1 MRVNVAASTG
11 KSSMHTQHVKFST
24 YVLGGDGVGGVI
36 AVGVIFEEGEVSG
49 LEEEDDDRW
58 SVLEVVGV
66 VVFFLSSP
74 SLPLVSFSVILLDC
88 IDSNLEGLSLVL
100 VRSNCFNR
108 IVGSEDG
115 FWGTMFHPS

>member
-1 MRVNVAASTG
+1 MRTNVLLSTC
-11 KSSMHTQHVKFST
+11 KSSMHMQHVKFST
-24 YVLGGDGVGGVI
+24 YVLGGDGVGGGV
-36 AVGVIFEEGEVSG
+36 AVGVVFEEGQVSG
-49 LEEEDDDRW
+49 LVEEDDDRS
-58 SVLEVVGV
+58 SVLEVVV
-66 VVFFLSSP
+66 VALFFLPSP
-74 SLPLVSFSVILLDC
+74 SLPLVSFSVVLLDC